1 MSPWEQQHFVLNVHE
16 TFQRFSPKVPDHFYS
31 IKFVPVI
38 DEGETSYKP
47 LPRSLLTTFGP
58 DSDQPPHR
66 LQVRSGC
73 WCDLSSRAFFDQG
86 LLYPSWV
93 IEIHISRPD
102 VEDPRTKNFWRRL
115 NGCTSRIGILWVTTA
130 KPTSD
135 KARRRL
141 LCQSHSGK
149 AKAENTHQ
157 R

>member
-1 MSPWEQQHFVLNVHE
+1 MMSPWEQQHFVLNVHE
-16 TFQRFSPKVPDHFYS
+16 TFQRVSPKVPDNFYS

-102 VEDPRTKNFWRRL
+102 VEDPRTKEFLAEAEWMY
-115 NGCTSRIGILWVTTA
+115 
-130 KPTSD
+130 KPDRYFVSD
-135 KARRRL
+135 D
-141 LCQSHSGK
+141 GK
-149 AKAENTHQ
+149 AYIRQSTSTFALPKP
-157 R
+157 